1 MSINFSVVVPCYNCE
16 KTIIQCIQSIFSQS
30 FLPKEVIVIDDG
42 SSDETLSLLFDLKK
56 QAPVSIEFIVL
67 KQINSGPSVARNK
80 GINHS
85 SYEWIAL
92 LDSDDYW
99 MVNNLEIAK
108 NFILDHDKFNLIGGD
123 EIHLNYEEISF
134 NKLLYK
140 SYFVTSSTIVNK
152 AWILKYPFNEKQR
165 YSEDYRS
172 WLLITS
178 ETNSCVINNYIS
190 KPVISRDF
198 AFSGGGLSSKLWEM
212 EKGELSNYY
221 YLYKLNKISI
231 FKLLL
236 ISTYSFFKFIRRCL
250 IK

>member
-16 KTIIQCIQSIFSQS
+16 KTIVKCIQSIFSQS

-42 SSDETLSLLFDLKK
+42 SSDETLTLLYELKRK
-56 QAPVSIEFIVL
+56 SPGSIEFIVL
-67 KQINSGPSVARNK
+67 QQLNSGPSVARNK
-80 GINHS
+80 GVNATTS
-85 SYEWIAL
+85 EWIAF

-108 NFILDHDKFNLIGGD
+108 KFILGNDKFNLIGGD
-123 EIHLNYEEISF
+123 EIQLNYEEISL
-134 NKLLYK
+134 NQLLYK
-140 SYFVTSSTIVNK
+140 NYFVTSSTIVNR

-190 KPVISRDF
+190 TQVISRDF
-198 AFSGGGLSSKLWEM
+198 TFSGGGLSSKLWEM

-221 YLYKLNKISI
+221 YLYKLNKISTC
-231 FKLLL
+231 KLLHI
-236 ISTYSFFKFIRRCL
+236 ISYSFLKFLRRCL